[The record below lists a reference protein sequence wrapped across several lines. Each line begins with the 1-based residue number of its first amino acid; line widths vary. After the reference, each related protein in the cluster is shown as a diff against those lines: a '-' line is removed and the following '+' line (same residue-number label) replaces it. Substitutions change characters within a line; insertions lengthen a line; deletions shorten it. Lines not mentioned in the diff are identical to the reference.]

1 MYKMSEQCRINV
13 EIKFKELVIVALNN
27 YMNSPEF
34 IAKATELLAVIDAD
48 SGTSFNQEQVSV
60 LSSMFSETV
69 ANIVTNTNELQRKI
83 AFDIYCGGIEQI
95 INNCNNH

>member
-1 MYKMSEQCRINV
+1 MYKMSEQCRANI
-13 EIKFKELVIVALNN
+13 EIKFKELVVVALNN

-69 ANIVTNTNELQRKI
+69 SNIVTNTNELQRKI
-83 AFDIYCGGIEQI
+83 AFDMYCGGIEQI
-95 INNCNNH
+95 INNTIK